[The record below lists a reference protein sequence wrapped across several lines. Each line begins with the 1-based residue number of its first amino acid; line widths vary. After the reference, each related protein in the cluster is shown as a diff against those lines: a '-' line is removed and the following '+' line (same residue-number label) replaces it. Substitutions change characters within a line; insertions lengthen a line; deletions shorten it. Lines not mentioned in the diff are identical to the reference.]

1 MRHEKILK
9 REDGS
14 KVKIV
19 VKYSC
24 DYITNGPSWQ
34 VDVYLCAPRKRTWEL
49 VVDENK
55 YSFRALNK
63 NDRIAEVMRVT
74 LCHVTQEEVMGAMYE
89 VWLQL
94 KPPAET
100 EREKWAQIFSGH

>member
-9 REDGS
+9 RKDGS

-24 DYITNGPSWQ
+24 DYIGRGPNWQ
-34 VDVYLCAPRKRTWEL
+34 VDVYQCEPRKRTWL
-49 VVDENK
+49 QVVDRNK
-55 YSFRALNK
+55 YSFRALSEEA
-63 NDRIAEVMRVT
+63 RVAEVMRVT

-100 EREKWAQIFSGH
+100 ESEEWAQIFFGR